1 MISCYTA
8 THLWLMAALCLAPSL
23 GQLLCPV

>member
-23 GQLLCPV
+23 SQLLCPV